1 MTGEK
6 ILGYTVNEK
15 IRSDVYGSV
24 YKASTD
30 DGADV
35 KAIRHIT
42 VPTEE
47 QYHSIQNAYGG
58 KTAKVDAYI
67 ARMMRDVENELT
79 VAKSLSQSAKEQLVQ
94 YYDSN
99 IVKIGEHTYNVYVL
113 MDNLMPFSEY
123 AEQTSLTVKD
133 VIKLGKDVLA
143 GLRACHSEKLFHRGI
158 NETTVFVDENGKFK
172 LGGLDV
178 PKAVKGSPIEQVE
191 RENRKD
197 IAPELYLG
205 KRFDMSVDIYALGM
219 MLYRLLNRLRN
230 PLLPTFPEP
239 YTRTDEDVAFE
250 RRLHGAIVA
259 LPYGADNILGEVVR
273 KAIMPRAE
281 RYNTADEFLQAL
293 EDAEKVLAPEYLD
306 TPIDAL
312 EAKAT
317 KDVVME
323 SPVAVPVAVPVE
335 ENTEEIAAE
344 EKQTP
349 PKALPEDKTPV
360 GIPEKDKKLTGSK
373 LKTLLV
379 CVAPVVFAALF
390 VCFYMVLVPLLY
402 ENVISFTQWLFAD
415 VDNIVSLV
423 YPDIDELLGATYITI
438 GLVVLHYVLLAGV
451 VGSLFIMGKYFHDRK
466 RRPVMDAIYCGRE
479 PYFNLVGAC
488 VKFEKT
494 RVEELVPIAKT
505 VRNAAEALKFAADF
519 GECSDKKIIAAET
532 EIGQMIDKLPNLIEQ
547 CLAENTQENRK
558 RLSDVAYALGAK
570 IQMRN
575 QLLVK

>member
-6 ILGYTVNEK
+6 ILGFTVDEK

-35 KAIRHIT
+35 KAIRHII
-42 VPTEE
+42 VPAEE

-58 KTAKVDAYI
+58 KAAKVDAYI
-67 ARMMRDVENELT
+67 ARMMKDVENELT

-99 IVKIGEHTYNVYVL
+99 IVKTGEHTYNVYVV
-113 MDNLMPFSEY
+113 MDNLTPFSEY
-123 AEQTSLTVKD
+123 AEQTPLTVKD

-143 GLRACHSEKLFHRGI
+143 GLRVCHSEKVFHRGI
-158 NETTVFVDENGKFK
+158 NENTVFIDKNGKFK
-172 LGGLDV
+172 LGGFDV

-205 KRFDMSVDIYALGM
+205 KRFDVSVDLYALGM

-239 YTRTDEDVAFE
+239 YTRTDEDIAFE
-250 RRLHGAIVA
+250 RRLRGAIVS

-293 EDAEKVLAPEYLD
+293 EDAEKVLAQEYLD

-312 EAKAT
+312 ETKAT

-323 SPVAVPVAVPVE
+323 PIAVSVQE
-335 ENTEEIAAE
+335 TAE
-344 EKQTP
+344 ESAEVKQAP
-349 PKALPEDKTPV
+349 PKALPEDKTPI

-379 CVAPVVFAALF
+379 CIAPVLFAALF
-390 VCFYMVLVPLLY
+390 VCFYVVLVPLLY

-451 VGSLFIMGKYFHDRK
+451 VGSLIVMGKYFHDRK
-466 RRPVMDAIYCGRE
+466 RRPVIDAIYCGRE

-532 EIGQMIDKLPNLIEQ
+532 EIGQMIDKLPNLIEK

-575 QLLVK
+575 QLLVR